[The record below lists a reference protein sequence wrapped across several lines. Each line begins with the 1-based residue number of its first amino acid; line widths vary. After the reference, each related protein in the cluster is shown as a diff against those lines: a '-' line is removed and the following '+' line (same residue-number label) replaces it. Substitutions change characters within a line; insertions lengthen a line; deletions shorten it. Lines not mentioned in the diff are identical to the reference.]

1 MRQPYQG
8 LGLAVLVAAS
18 AGCVGESVYTTA
30 HLPVPVMIGPIRS
43 IGSTAPAPGRPMT
56 AVEEQVT
63 QFFFVSS
70 HSHTNRRGYTRTRT
84 SAAWFA
90 EGSSLFDEAFGE
102 ASLTCPV
109 CTPVVNRIDVGAYS
123 IFLIGT
129 IVEKNWAALDG
140 ALVSWGAR

>member
-1 MRQPYQG
+1 MAEQWQSVG
-8 LGLAVLVAAS
+8 IAVLVAAS
-18 AGCVGESVYTTA
+18 AGCIGESVYTTA
-30 HLPVPVMIGPIRS
+30 HLPVPVMIGPIRAL
-43 IGSTAPAPGRPMT
+43 GNAQPTPGRPMSP
-56 AVEEQVT
+56 VEEQVT

-102 ASLTCPV
+102 ASLACPV
-109 CTPVVNRIDVGAYS
+109 CTPVVNRIDVGAYD

-129 IVEKNWAALDG
+129 IVEKNWATLDG
-140 ALVSWGAR
+140 SLVSWGAR